1 MTDQVNELRQIGN
14 RLSSC
19 RQNRNMTQEE
29 LAGRLGITPQALSK
43 WERGVSLPDVFML
56 AELSRLLKIS
66 TDYLLGVE
74 NTGAQTSDIPLEIGN
89 NLRSSLEP
97 LELMFGE
104 NLVTL
109 FMDDSCMERIA
120 QIRNHLSLEGI
131 LMPIVRVRDYL
142 ALDKQEFMV
151 ISHQNVLHDGHIETV
166 DENALEYIMKK
177 LHECVRE
184 KYYEILNPDLIKTL
198 TDNLRLSY
206 PALIDGVVPERIP
219 YHLLTRVAK
228 IIVSHGDSILFLP
241 KIIELT
247 DCLLWE
253 NPRMSADELAGQIMQ
268 ELERKDNLSI
278 YLAKRKEAL
287 T

>member
-1 MTDQVNELRQIGN
+1 MKNQANKLKQIGN

-29 LAGRLGITPQALSK
+29 LADRLGITPQALSK

-56 AELSRLLKIS
+56 AELSRLLRIS

-74 NTGAQTSDIPLEIGN
+74 NAGVRTSDMPLEIGN
-89 NLRSSLEP
+89 NLRGALEP
-97 LELMFGE
+97 LELKLGE
-104 NLVTL
+104 SLVTL
-109 FMDDSCMERIA
+109 FVDNSFTKRIVA
-120 QIRNHLSLEGI
+120 IRNELSLEGI
-131 LMPIVRVRDYL
+131 LMPIVRIRDCL
-142 ALDKQEFMV
+142 ALAKQEFII

-166 DENALEYIMKK
+166 DENALEYIMRK

-198 TDNLRLSY
+198 TDNLRLRY

-241 KIIELT
+241 KIIELM

-278 YLAKRKEAL
+278 YLAIKSV
-287 T
+287 TV